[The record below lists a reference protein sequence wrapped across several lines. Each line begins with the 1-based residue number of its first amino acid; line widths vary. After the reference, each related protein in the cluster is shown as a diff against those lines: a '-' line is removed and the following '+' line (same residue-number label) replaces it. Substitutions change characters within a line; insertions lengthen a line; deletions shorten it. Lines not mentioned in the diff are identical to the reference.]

1 MNVSSM
7 MNLTDVPETAAVL
20 RAERVAEGFTFLEG
34 PRWFDGALWA
44 SDFYS
49 ERVLRFA
56 PDGAAETVC
65 SVPGRPSGLGFTP
78 WGELWIVSMLQ
89 RSVLRWR
96 DGELS
101 TVARFDHLIDGVA
114 NDMLVTAEG
123 WALVGNF
130 GNTDDRPGS
139 LAETG
144 LVRISPSGATDLV
157 APGLVFPNGM
167 ALLATD
173 HGGRELVVAE
183 TFAGRLSAYEYRV
196 AADGRPELGER
207 RVWKQFGAA
216 PDYLDIPRA
225 TASLEAL
232 PDGIA
237 ADASGAIWV
246 ASSNSTAAM
255 RVAPDG
261 TILETVDTGGLST
274 YSLTLG
280 GADGRTLYLC
290 CGPSL
295 GTSDPQ
301 ASTESVL
308 MSARVSVPAA

>member
-1 MNVSSM
+1 M
-7 MNLTDVPETAAVL
+7 PEAVTAIPA
-20 RAERVAEGFTFLEG
+20 RRIAGGFTFLEG
-34 PRWFDGALWA
+34 PRWFGGALWA

-56 PDGAAETVC
+56 PDGRAETVC
-65 SVPGRPSGLGFTP
+65 TVPGRPSGLGFTP
-78 WGELWIVSMLQ
+78 HGELWIVSMLG

-101 TVARFDHLIDGVA
+101 TVAEFGQLIDGVA

-130 GNTDDRPGS
+130 GNSDMRPAS
-139 LAETG
+139 LEETA
-144 LVRISPSGATDLV
+144 LVRVSPSGEVDLV

-167 ALLATD
+167 TILP
-173 HGGRELVVAE
+173 GGRELVVAE
-183 TFAGRLSAYEYRV
+183 TFAGRLSSFDYRV
-196 AADGRPELGER
+196 GTDGRPELGER
-207 RVWKQFGAA
+207 RVWKQFGDA

-225 TASLEAL
+225 TAELDAL

-237 ADASGAIWV
+237 ADASGAVWV
-246 ASSNSTAAM
+246 ASSNSTVAM
-255 RVAPDG
+255 RVARDG
-261 TILETVDTGGLST
+261 AILETVEVGGLSV

-280 GADGRTLYLC
+280 GADGRTLFLC

-295 GTSDPQ
+295 GTYDPQ
-301 ASTESVL
+301 TSTESVL

>member
-7 MNLTDVPETAAVL
+7 MNQSDTTEAEAVL
-20 RAERVAEGFTFLEG
+20 RAVPVADGFTFLEG

-56 PDGAAETVC
+56 ADGTAETVC
-65 SVPGRPSGLGFTP
+65 TVPGRPSGLGFTP
-78 WGELWIVSMLQ
+78 WGELWVVSMLR

-101 TVARFDHLIDGVA
+101 TVAEFGHLIEGIA
-114 NDMLVTAEG
+114 NDMLVTPEG

-130 GNTDDRPGS
+130 GNSDRAPDS

-144 LVRISPSGATDLV
+144 LVRISPAGAADLI

-167 ALLATD
+167 AVLP
-173 HGGRELVVAE
+173 GGRELVVAE
-183 TFAGRLSAYEYRV
+183 TFAGRLSAYQYTV
-196 AADGRPELGER
+196 GADGRPQLGER
-207 RVWKQFGAA
+207 RVWKQFGDA

-225 TASLEAL
+225 TGALEAL

-237 ADASGAIWV
+237 ADASGALWV
-246 ASSNSTAAM
+246 ASSNSSVAM

-261 TILETVDTGGLST
+261 TILQTVDTGGLST
-274 YSLTLG
+274 YSLALG
-280 GADGRTLYLC
+280 GTDGRTLYLC
-290 CGPSL
+290 CGPAL

-301 ASTESVL
+301 TTTESVL
-308 MSARVSVPAA
+308 MAARVSVPAA